1 MKNTRKII
9 LLSILPLV
17 FGFQGCTINYS
28 FSGAS
33 TEGLET
39 LNVQYF
45 PNRAPIIVPT
55 LSQEFTD
62 AMIEKMRS
70 QTNLI
75 LVNGPADATFEG
87 EIRDYSTKS
96 VAITGDDR
104 PAKNRLTIS
113 VRIKFTNLVDPDL
126 SFDQTFSRYE
136 EYGATDNLPSIQ
148 ATLID
153 DITEQI
159 IEDVFNK
166 AFVNW

>member
-104 PAKNRLTIS
+104 P
-113 VRIKFTNLVDPDL
+113 
-126 SFDQTFSRYE
+126 
-136 EYGATDNLPSIQ
+136 
-148 ATLID
+148 
-153 DITEQI
+153 
-159 IEDVFNK
+159 
-166 AFVNW
+166 